1 MNTTT
6 KPKIVRMTTIP
17 GSMRGMTGGQFAFMR
32 QFYEI
37 IPVAA
42 ADKCFAEV
50 MSEQGI
56 KRYYAIDMTRQIT
69 LTHDIKA
76 VAQLVK
82 ILKKEKPDIVH
93 TQTPKAGIVGMMAA
107 WLAGVPIRMHTITG
121 LPLLVETGF
130 RRFVLNWVERF
141 TNLFATNVYPNSK
154 AMMKIMVDNRL
165 VSGKKVKVLANGS
178 SNGINTKR
186 FSPEADFPRLQKNDD
201 VFTFVFVG
209 RIVKDKGIN
218 ELAHAFQRLT
228 EVNKNIKLILVGA
241 YEDNLDPISNES
253 REIIN
258 NNPQIEAVGGQRD
271 VRPYYA
277 MADVLVFP
285 SYREGFPNVVMEAG
299 AMGLPSI
306 VTDIN
311 GCNEII
317 IPGKNGEIIPPQNE
331 DALYNKMK
339 EWIDNPDKVKSMA
352 QNAREMITSRFEQQA
367 VWDALHAEYD
377 SLLVKKK
384 R

>member
-56 KRYYAIDMTRQIT
+56 ERYYAIDMTRQIT

-76 VAQLVK
+76 VFQLVK

-141 TNLFATNVYPNSK
+141 TNMFATNVYPNSK

-178 SNGINTKR
+178 SNGINTTR
-186 FSPEADFPRLQKNDD
+186 FSPEVDFPRLQKNDD

-218 ELAHAFQRLT
+218 ELTHAFQRLT
-228 EVNKNIKLILVGA
+228 NEYPNIRLVLVGVF
-241 YEDNLDPISNES
+241 EDKLDPINDESRKIIESNE
-253 REIIN
+253 R
-258 NNPQIEAVGGQRD
+258 IEAVGGKRD

-277 MADVLVFP
+277 VADALVFP

-317 IPGKNGEIIPPQNE
+317 IPGKNGEIIPAQNE

-352 QNAREMITSRFEQQA
+352 QNAREMITSRFEQQT

-377 SLLVKKK
+377 SLLTKKK